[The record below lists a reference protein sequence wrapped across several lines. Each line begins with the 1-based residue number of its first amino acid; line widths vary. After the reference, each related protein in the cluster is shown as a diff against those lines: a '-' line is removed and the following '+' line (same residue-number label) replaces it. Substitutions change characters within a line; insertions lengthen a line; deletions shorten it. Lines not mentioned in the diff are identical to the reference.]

1 VYQIIKDFAG
11 PGATVIASGV
21 AAWITWYFA
30 SWQAATA
37 SRAVDIA
44 HDRLRFDLFG
54 KRYEIYEAA
63 RKAIE
68 ITFERQD
75 EDKMPDELNAIFL
88 NFKESRFFF
97 PEDIYLFLDRLRKD
111 ITVYLQRCYLHRKYL
126 IQNTGTQSV
135 EIRRVILEEEAN
147 LLKLKE
153 DLHVTELNL
162 TNKFGHA
169 LSFRQLTVNSII

>member
-68 ITFERQD
+68 
-75 EDKMPDELNAIFL
+75 KMPDELNAIFL

-97 PEDIYLFLDRLRKD
+97 PRIY
-111 ITVYLQRCYLHRKYL
+111 I
-126 IQNTGTQSV
+126 
-135 EIRRVILEEEAN
+135 
-147 LLKLKE
+147 
-153 DLHVTELNL
+153 
-162 TNKFGHA
+162 
-169 LSFRQLTVNSII
+169 